1 MRRLLWGVAAGWL
14 AVLALCASASAQL
27 PLPVPL
33 PTLPVVGGGG
43 PAPQP
48 YGANDGGGFRNIL
61 PPGENGFDNAAQLA
75 AFEAT
80 KARPPHNDDQ
90 LGMYSNLIY
99 AAPGLTEAQIPSYF
113 KDATFG
119 VQPNDV
125 ESTESPRSDVTIERD
140 KGFGV
145 PHVYGATR
153 AGTMFGL
160 GYATAEDRLFFI
172 DILRH
177 LGRAELT
184 SFAGG
189 APGNQAFDQQQWAT
203 APYTEAD
210 LTKQVNQ
217 FTQLYGADG
226 DQVEQ
231 DVLNYI
237 AGINQYI
244 AEARINPLKMPGEYD
259 AINQPQGPTDFKPE
273 DLIAIAS
280 LVGGIF
286 GNGGGNEL
294 ASAQVYEA
302 ALKRFGRKRGPKVW
316 SDFRSANDPE
326 APTTVHTGK
335 RFPYDRYAKKTAR
348 GSRALPDPGT
358 LKTTLGQGISHS
370 SSAASQASTSRSGLA
385 SGLQGLFA
393 FPHANSNA
401 LVVSAAHSVSG
412 HPLAVFGPQVAYFA
426 PEILM
431 EEDVHGP
438 GIDARGA
445 AFPGVNLYVEL
456 GHGRDYAWS
465 ATSAGSDISD
475 TWALPLCEPNGAK
488 PTVNSNY
495 YLYKGACRQMETLT
509 RHNSWTPN
517 LADST
522 PAGSETLTAQR
533 TALGLVAGRATIK
546 GKPVAYVK
554 DRTTYFHEVDS
565 ALGFKDINDPNKV
578 TGPHDF
584 QVAMSKVGYTF
595 NWFYVDNKHTAY
607 FNSGN
612 DPVRPRGPNYD
623 LPVWGRKK
631 WLWKGFNDQL
641 NTARYLAFS
650 KHPQV
655 IDQDWMTSWN
665 NKQAPGFHAADNQWG
680 YGPVYRSQMLDE
692 SLKPQVAHGKKTTL
706 AGVINAMENAGTVD
720 MRADRLLPLA
730 FKLLGKPRNATAA
743 HALAELKAWHA
754 SGSHRIDRNRDG
766 SYDNADA
773 VRIMDAWWPLWL
785 KGEFEPVLG
794 SNLFGKLE
802 NIISLDNPPNN
813 EGQHLGSAYQ
823 DGWWGYVSKDLR
835 RLLGRRERG
844 RYSRIYCGAGHSG
857 RQSRKRMLRGCRSQ
871 LLNSLIKAA
880 RTPASS
886 LYKDDVCSAQGQ
898 PDSQT
903 CFDKVYF
910 RPLGAVTQPLIPWIN
925 RPTFQQVVEVQNH
938 R

>member
-1 MRRLLWGVAAGWL
+1 ML
-14 AVLALCASASAQL
+14 VLCSSSWAQL

-33 PTLPVVGGGG
+33 PLPGIGGSG

-80 KARPPHNDDQ
+80 KTLPPHFQDQ

-99 AAPGLTEAQIPSYF
+99 AAPGLTAAQIPSYF

-119 VQPNDV
+119 VKPSDV
-125 ESTESPRSDVTIERD
+125 ESTESPRSDVTIVRD

-145 PHVYGATR
+145 PHIYGTTR

-172 DILRH
+172 DVLRH

-189 APGNQAFDQQQWAT
+189 APGNQEFDQQQWAT

-210 LTKQVNQ
+210 LTKQVNN

-226 DQVEQ
+226 AQVAD

-237 AGINQYI
+237 AGINAYI
-244 AEARINPLKMPGEYD
+244 AEARLNPLKMPGEYA
-259 AINQPQGPTDFKPE
+259 AINKPTGPDDFKPE

-286 GNGGGNEL
+286 GNGGGGEL
-294 ASAQVYEA
+294 GSAQVYESA
-302 ALKRFGRKRGPKVW
+302 QKRFGRKRGAKVW
-316 SDFRSANDPE
+316 HDFREAEDPE
-326 APTTVHTGK
+326 APTTVHNGK
-335 RFPYDRYAKKTAR
+335 RFPYENFPKRAAK
-348 GSRALPDPGT
+348 GSRAMFDPGSFRS
-358 LKTTLGQGISHS
+358 TLGHGISHS
-370 SSAASQASTSRSGLA
+370 SSASQTSKSGLA
-385 SGLQGLFA
+385 SGLQGLFD
-393 FPHANSNA
+393 FPHGMSNA
-401 LVVSAAHSVSG
+401 LVVGAKHSQSG
-412 HPLAVFGPQVAYFA
+412 HPLAVFGPQVGYFA
-426 PEILM
+426 PQILM

-456 GHGRDYAWS
+456 GRGRDYSWS

-475 TWALPLCEPNGAK
+475 TWALPLCDPNGGK
-488 PTVNSNY
+488 PTIDSNY
-495 YLYKGACRQMETLT
+495 YLYKGSCRQMDTLT
-509 RHNSWTPN
+509 RHNDWQPN

-522 PAGSETLTAQR
+522 PAGSETLTAKR
-533 TALGLVAGRATIK
+533 TVLGLVSGRATIK
-546 GKPVAYVK
+546 GKPVAYVT

-565 ALGFKDINDPNKV
+565 ALGFKDINDPDKV
-578 TGPHDF
+578 RGAHDF
-584 QVAMSKVGYTF
+584 QVAMSKVGYAF

-612 DPVRPRGPNYD
+612 DPVRPRGPNYN
-623 LPVWGRKK
+623 LPVWGKAK
-631 WLWKGFNDQL
+631 FLWKNFNDQI
-641 NTARYLAFS
+641 NTASYIPFS
-650 KHPQV
+650 QHPRL

-665 NKQAPGFHAADNQWG
+665 NKQAPGFRASDSQWG
-680 YGPVYRSQMLDE
+680 YGPVYRSQLLDE
-692 SLKPQVAHGKKTTL
+692 SLKPQVKGKRKTTL
-706 AGVINAMENAGTVD
+706 AGVVNAMENAGTVD

-730 FKLLGKPRNATAA
+730 FKLLGKPKNATAA
-743 HALAELKAWHA
+743 NALAELKAWHA
-754 SGSHRIDRNRDG
+754 NGSHRIDRNKDG

-773 VRIMDAWWPLWL
+773 IRIMDAWWPLWVHA
-785 KGEFEPVLG
+785 EFEPVLG
-794 SNLFGKLE
+794 GDLFGK
-802 NIISLDNPPNN
+802 IQHVISLDNPPNN
-813 EGQHLGSAYQ
+813 GGQHLGSAYQ
-823 DGWWGYVSKDLR
+823 DGWWGYVDKDLR

-844 RYSRIYCGAGHSG
+844 KFSRIYCGAGHSG
-857 RQSRKRMLRGCRSQ
+857 RQSRKRMIRGCRSQ

-880 RTPASS
+880 RTPASK
-886 LYKDDVCSAQGQ
+886 LYGDSVCSAQGRANQ
-898 PDSQT
+898 QT
-903 CFDKVYF
+903 CYDTVMF

-925 RPTFQQVVEVQNH
+925 RPTFQQVVEVQSH

>member
-1 MRRLLWGVAAGWL
+1 MLVICSSSW
-14 AVLALCASASAQL
+14 AQL
-27 PLPVPL
+27 PLPLPL
-33 PTLPVVGGGG
+33 PLPGVGGSG

-75 AFEAT
+75 AFEANGT
-80 KARPPHNDDQ
+80 RPAHNNDQ
-90 LGMYSNLIY
+90 LGMYSNLLY
-99 AAPGLTEAQIPSYF
+99 AVPGLTAAQIPNYF

-119 VQPNDV
+119 VRSGDA
-125 ESTESPRSDVTIERD
+125 ESTESPRSDVTIVRD

-145 PHVYGATR
+145 PHIYGSTR
-153 AGTMFGL
+153 AGTMFGV

-177 LGRAELT
+177 LGRAQLT

-189 APGNQAFDQQQWAT
+189 APGNQAFDAEQWAT

-217 FTQLYGADG
+217 FTQLYGNDGAQVAD
-226 DQVEQ
+226 
-231 DVLNYI
+231 DVVNFV

-244 AEARINPLKMPGEYD
+244 AEARIDPLKMPGEYG
-259 AINQPQGPTDFKPE
+259 AIGKPQGPDDFKPE

-286 GNGGGNEL
+286 GNGGGGEL
-294 ASAQVYEA
+294 GSTQVYEA
-302 ALKRFGRKRGPKVW
+302 AQQRFGKKAGAKVW
-316 SDFRSANDPE
+316 RDFREAEDPE
-326 APTTVHTGK
+326 APTTVHTGAK
-335 RFPYDRYAKKTAR
+335 FPYENFPKKAAR
-348 GSRALPDPGT
+348 GSAALPDPGT
-358 LKTTLGQGISHS
+358 LKTTLGPSISHS
-370 SSAASQASTSRSGLA
+370 SSASNATTASAHRTPLA
-385 SGLQGLFA
+385 DGLQGLLA

-401 LVVSAAHSVSG
+401 LVVSAAHSASG

-456 GHGRDYAWS
+456 GHGDDYAWS
-465 ATSAGSDISD
+465 ATSAGQDIAD
-475 TWALPLCEPNGAK
+475 TWALPLCDPNGGR
-488 PTVNSNY
+488 PTTTSDY
-495 YLYKGACRQMETLT
+495 YVYKGSCRQMETLT
-509 RHNSWTPN
+509 RSNNWTPS

-533 TALGLVAGRATIK
+533 TPLGLVSGRATIK
-546 GKPVAYVK
+546 GRPVIYVT

-578 TGPHDF
+578 RDPRDF
-584 QVAMSKVGYTF
+584 QAAMSKVGYAF
-595 NWFYVDNKHTAY
+595 NWFYADDKHTAY

-612 DPVRPRGPNYD
+612 DPVRPRGPNYN
-623 LPVWGRKK
+623 LPVWGDQK
-631 WLWKGFNDQL
+631 WLWKGFDDQL
-641 NTARYLAFS
+641 NTARYIPFS
-650 KHPQV
+650 HHPQV

-665 NKQAPGFHAADNQWG
+665 NKQAPGFRASDSQWG

-692 SLKPQVAHGKKTTL
+692 GLKPRVAGSKKTTL

-730 FKLLGKPRNATAA
+730 FKILGNPKNSTAA
-743 HALAELKAWHA
+743 QALAELKAWHA
-754 SGSHRIDRNRDG
+754 AGSHRIDRNKDG
-766 SYDNADA
+766 HYDNSDA
-773 VRIMDAWWPLWL
+773 VRIMDAWWPLWVRA
-785 KGEFEPVLG
+785 EFGPVLG
-794 SNLFGKLE
+794 SDLFDKIE
-802 NIISLDNPPNN
+802 NVVSLDNPPNN
-813 EGQHLGSAYQ
+813 GGQHLGSAYQ

-835 RLLGRRERG
+835 RVIGRRERG
-844 RYSRIYCGAGHSG
+844 KYSRVYCGTPYRG
-857 RQSRKRMLRGCRSQ
+857 RHTHRRTLRGCRAE

-880 RTPASS
+880 RTPASQ
-886 LYKDDVCSAQGQ
+886 LYQDDVCKAQKREGDQ
-898 PDSQT
+898 ACYD
-903 CFDKVYF
+903 DVMF

-925 RPTFQQVVEVQNH
+925 RPTFQQVVDVQSH

>member
-1 MRRLLWGVAAGWL
+1 M
-14 AVLALCASASAQL
+14 LALCASAGAQL
-27 PLPVPL
+27 PLPLPL
-33 PTLPVVGGGG
+33 PTLPIPGTGGG

-80 KARPPHNDDQ
+80 KTARPPHNDDQ
-90 LGMYSNLIY
+90 LAMYSNLIY
-99 AAPGLTEAQIPSYF
+99 AAPGLTEAQIPNYY

-119 VQPNDV
+119 VQPGDV
-125 ESTESPRSDVTIERD
+125 ESTESPRSDVTIQRD
-140 KGFGV
+140 KGFGI

-172 DILRH
+172 DVLRH

-189 APGNQAFDQQQWAT
+189 APGNQAFDAQQWAT

-210 LTKQVNQ
+210 LTRQVNQ

-231 DVLNYI
+231 DVINYI

-244 AEARINPLKMPGEYD
+244 AEARMNPLKMPGEYD

-294 ASAQVYEA
+294 GSAQAYEA
-302 ALKRFGRKRGPKVW
+302 ALKRFGKKRGPKVW
-316 SDFRSANDPE
+316 HDFRSAEDPE

-335 RFPYDRYAKKTAR
+335 KFPYENFPKKAAK
-348 GSRALPDPGT
+348 GSRALPDPGS
-358 LKTTLGQGISHS
+358 LRVTLGQGISHS
-370 SSAASQASTSRSGLA
+370 SSAASDAGSSSKSGLA

-393 FPHANSNA
+393 FPNANSNA
-401 LVVSAAHSVSG
+401 LVVSASHSVSG

-475 TWALPLCEPNGAK
+475 TWALRLCEPNGAK

-495 YLYKGACRQMETLT
+495 YLYKGSCRQMETLT
-509 RHNSWTPN
+509 RHNSWSPN

-565 ALGFKDINDPNKV
+565 ALGFKDINDPDKV
-578 TGPHDF
+578 KTPHDF

-612 DPVRPRGPNYD
+612 DPVRPRGPNYT
-623 LPVWGRKK
+623 LPVWGKKK

-641 NTARYLAFS
+641 NTATYLPFS

-665 NKQAPGFHAADNQWG
+665 NKQAPGFRASDSQWG

-692 SLKPQVAHGKKTTL
+692 SLKPQVAGNKKTTL

-730 FKLLGKPRNATAA
+730 FKILGKPKNATAA
-743 HALAELKAWHA
+743 NALAELKAWHA
-754 SGSHRIDRNRDG
+754 AGSHRIDRNKDG
-766 SYDNADA
+766 SYDSADA
-773 VRIMDAWWPLWL
+773 IRIMDAWWPLWV
-785 KGEFEPVLG
+785 KAEFEPVLG
-794 SNLFGKLE
+794 SNLFGKIE
-802 NIISLDNPPNN
+802 DVISLDNPPNN

-835 RLLGRRERG
+835 RVLGRRERG
-844 RYSRIYCGAGHSG
+844 KYSRVYCGAGHTG
-857 RQSRKRMLRGCRSQ
+857 RQTRKRMLRGCRSQ

-880 RTPASS
+880 RTPASQ
-886 LYKDDVCSAQGQ
+886 LYKDDACAAAGQQG
-898 PDSQT
+898 SQT
-903 CFDKVYF
+903 CFDSIVF
-910 RPLGAVTQPLIPWIN
+910 RPLGAVTQPMIPWIN

>member
-1 MRRLLWGVAAGWL
+1 MLLFCPPSW
-14 AVLALCASASAQL
+14 AQL

-33 PTLPVVGGGG
+33 PLPGVGGTG

-61 PPGENGFDNAAQLA
+61 PPGENGFDNLAQLA

-99 AAPGLTEAQIPSYF
+99 AAPGLTAAQIPSYF

-119 VQPNDV
+119 VQPGNV
-125 ESTESPRSDVTIERD
+125 ESTESPRSDVTIVRD

-145 PHVYGATR
+145 PHIYGSTR

-177 LGRAELT
+177 LGRAQLT

-189 APGNQAFDQQQWAT
+189 APGNQEFDAQQWAT

-210 LTKQVNQ
+210 LTKQVTQ
-217 FTQLYGADG
+217 FTQLYGAEG
-226 DQVEQ
+226 AQVAD
-231 DVLNYI
+231 DVVNYVD
-237 AGINQYI
+237 GINQYI
-244 AEARINPLKMPGEYD
+244 AEARIDPLKMPGEYA
-259 AINQPQGPTDFKPE
+259 AIGKPQGPDDFKPE
-273 DLIAIAS
+273 DLIATAS

-286 GNGGGNEL
+286 GNGGGGEL
-294 ASAQVYEA
+294 GSAQVYEA
-302 ALKRFGRKRGPKVW
+302 AQQRFGRKAGAKVW
-316 SDFRSANDPE
+316 DDFRSAEDPE
-326 APTTVHTGK
+326 APTTVHNGT
-335 RFPYDRYAKKTAR
+335 RFPYENFPKKAAK
-348 GSRALPDPGT
+348 GSAALPDPGSF
-358 LKTTLGQGISHS
+358 KPTLGHGISHS
-370 SSAASQASTSRSGLA
+370 SSAQSASAHGTPLA
-385 SGLQGLFA
+385 DGLQGLFA
-393 FPHANSNA
+393 FPRANSNA
-401 LVVSAAHSVSG
+401 LVVSAAHSQSG

-465 ATSAGSDISD
+465 ATSAGQDIAD
-475 TWALPLCEPNGAK
+475 TWALPLCDPNGGK
-488 PTVNSNY
+488 PTTSSDY
-495 YLYKGACRQMETLT
+495 YLYKGSCQKMETLT
-509 RHNSWTPN
+509 RTNSWTPN

-522 PAGSETLTAQR
+522 PAGSETLRVQR
-533 TALGLVAGRATIK
+533 TPLGLVSGRATIK
-546 GKPVAYVK
+546 GRPVIYVT

-565 ALGFKDINDPNKV
+565 ALGFKDINDPDKV
-578 TGPHDF
+578 QNPHDF
-584 QVAMSKVGYTF
+584 QVAMSKVGYAF
-595 NWFYVDNKHTAY
+595 NWFYVDDKHTAY

-612 DPVRPRGPNYD
+612 DPVRPRGPNYN
-623 LPVWGRKK
+623 LPVWGKQK
-631 WLWKGFNDQL
+631 YLWKGFNDQL
-641 NTARYLAFS
+641 NTAQYIPFS
-650 KHPQV
+650 HHPQV

-665 NKQAPGFHAADNQWG
+665 NKQAPGFRASDSQWG

-692 SLKPQVAHGKKTTL
+692 GLKPQVAGSKKTTL

-730 FKLLGKPRNATAA
+730 FKILGNPKNATAA
-743 HALAELKAWHA
+743 QALAELKAWHA
-754 SGSHRIDRNRDG
+754 DGSHRIDRNKDG
-766 SYDNADA
+766 HYDNADA

-785 KGEFEPVLG
+785 HAEFEPALG
-794 SNLFGKLE
+794 SDLFGKIESML
-802 NIISLDNPPNN
+802 SLDNPPNN
-813 EGQHLGSAYQ
+813 GGQHLGSAYQ
-823 DGWWGYVSKDLR
+823 DGWWGYASKDLR
-835 RLLGRRERG
+835 RVLGRRERG
-844 RYSRIYCGAGHSG
+844 RYSRVYCGTAYGG
-857 RQSRKRMLRGCRSQ
+857 RHTRKRTLRGCRSA

-880 RTPASS
+880 RTPASA
-886 LYKDDVCSAQGQ
+886 LYQDDACKAQGRQAEQTCYDDVM
-898 PDSQT
+898 
-903 CFDKVYF
+903 F

-925 RPTFQQVVEVQNH
+925 RPTFQQVVEVQSH